1 MKTVG
6 MATRRPLTCERQAGF
21 TLIELMVV
29 IAIIAI
35 LAATAISFM
44 QSSRKTAFDISAKH
58 DLKKFIT
65 AQESYFNENQKFN
78 GAAGQSTR
86 NDGVASDFELPALN
100 ITAGVAITVVAGDPA
115 DPYNS
120 ASPYK
125 VQSRHKDSTKVFSY
139 DFTANII
146 TEN

>member
-1 MKTVG
+1 MISAPMTP
-6 MATRRPLTCERQAGF
+6 RRPWPGPRQAGF

-29 IAIIAI
+29 IGIIAI
-35 LAATAISFM
+35 LATMAFSFM

-58 DLKKFIT
+58 DLKEFVT

-78 GAAGQSTR
+78 GAVGQSIR
-86 NDGVASDFELPALN
+86 NDGVASDFALPALN
-100 ITAGVAITVVAGDPA
+100 ITAGVVITVVAGDPD

-120 ASPYK
+120 AAPYT
-125 VQSRHKDSTKVFSY
+125 VQSRHKDSAKVYRF
-139 DFTANII
+139 DFTANLI